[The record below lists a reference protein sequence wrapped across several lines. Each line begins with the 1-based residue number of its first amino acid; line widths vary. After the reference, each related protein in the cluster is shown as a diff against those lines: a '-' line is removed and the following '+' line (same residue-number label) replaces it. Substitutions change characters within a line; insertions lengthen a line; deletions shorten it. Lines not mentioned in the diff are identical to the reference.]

1 MKRMIQGLKVDL
13 SLLREWFYEWL
24 EWQDAKEWAKCYHPG
39 WVQIARKAKHKHTRD
54 AYRRKIVSE
63 YRGEECFVIE
73 KDKYFIFKIDDIG
86 GKNG

>member
-39 WVQIARKAKHKHTRD
+39 WLHIARKAPGRITRQV
-54 AYRRKIVSE
+54 YREKILRA
-63 YRGEECFVIE
+63 YRGEC
-73 KDKYFIFKIDDIG
+73 DG
-86 GKNG
+86 

>member
-1 MKRMIQGLKVDL
+1 MKRLIQGIKVDL
-13 SLLREWFYEWL
+13 GLLRERIYNWL
-24 EWQDAKEWAKCYHPG
+24 EWQEAKEWAKYYHPG
-39 WVQIARKAKHKHTRD
+39 WVQIARKAPGRTRQV
-54 AYRRKIVSE
+54 YREKILRA